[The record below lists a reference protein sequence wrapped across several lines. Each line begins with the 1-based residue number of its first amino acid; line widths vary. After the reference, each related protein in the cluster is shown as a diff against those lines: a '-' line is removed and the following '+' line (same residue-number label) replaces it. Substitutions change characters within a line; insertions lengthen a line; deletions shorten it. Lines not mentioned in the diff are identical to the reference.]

1 MLFMIY
7 ILYLMTHI
15 IHFTDNMSTARP
27 IRGLVLAPAPVI
39 LQALRESLGGTEP
52 MHKPLLAVALLLLM
66 SASAHAQSGAW
77 LDIAL
82 DEQGVV
88 TEAVVVGDVHP
99 ALVGPLRDWV
109 TRQPFTPAEA
119 DGQAV
124 PSTTSVWATYTLVE
138 VDDGYELKVLGY
150 QSCPRPIRQKEPS
163 YPRGEL
169 LAGKQGWVNLGFT
182 VQPDGKP
189 SDIRVVESS
198 HRNFEKP
205 ALRAIA
211 KWRFK
216 PKTVNGQAVATEVT
230 QKIDFE
236 L

>member
-1 MLFMIY
+1 
-7 ILYLMTHI
+7 
-15 IHFTDNMSTARP
+15 
-27 IRGLVLAPAPVI
+27 
-39 LQALRESLGGTEP
+39 

-138 VDDGYELKVLGY
+138 VDGGYELQVLGY
-150 QSCPRPIRQKEPS
+150 DSGPRPIHKEAPE
-163 YPRGEL
+163 YPYNEL

-189 SDIRVVESS
+189 SDIRVLESS
-198 HRNFEKP
+198 HRNFQKP
-205 ALRAIA
+205 ALRAMA

-216 PKTVNGQAVATEVT
+216 PNTVDGRAVATEVT
-230 QKIDFE
+230 QKIEFVLE
-236 L
+236 

>member
-1 MLFMIY
+1 MLK
-7 ILYLMTHI
+7 
-15 IHFTDNMSTARP
+15 
-27 IRGLVLAPAPVI
+27 GLI
-39 LQALRESLGGTEP
+39 SN
-52 MHKPLLAVALLLLM
+52 PLLAGVSLLLM
-66 SASAHAQSGAW
+66 ASLAHAESGAW

-82 DEQGVV
+82 DEHGAV

-99 ALVGPLRDWV
+99 ALVDPLRDWV
-109 TRQPFTPAEA
+109 TRQAFTPAEVE
-119 DGQAV
+119 GRAV

-138 VDDGYELKVLGY
+138 FDDGYELQVVGY
-150 QSCPRPIRQKEPS
+150 DSCPRPTHQAEPA

-169 LAGKQGWVNLGFT
+169 LAGKEGWVNLGFT

-198 HRNFEKP
+198 HRNFEKA

-216 PKTVNGQAVATEVT
+216 PKTVNGQAVATDVT
-230 QKIDFE
+230 QKIEFE
-236 L
+236 LK